1 MLTYLIFNHNAINNI
16 LFIVSILIIFIGLA
30 FAAEI
35 GDKKIPLALV
45 FVGVFLFI
53 AFALLPD
60 VEYLCY
66 LTQQDIPR
74 CVAK

>member
-1 MLTYLIFNHNAINNI
+1 MLTYLIFNHEAINNI
-16 LFIVSILIIFIGLA
+16 LFIVSAVLIFLGVV

-35 GDKKIPLALV
+35 RDTKIALALV

-53 AFALLPD
+53 AFALFPS